1 MTISYIAIGSVSIGL
16 LFRKYDMIDIAWWER
31 IPHNEPKL
39 KITDECNRV
48 RIIKVFSQFLVIGFF
63 HSFFCDRK
71 FISNLPSRVSFYWC
85 NNGTADFK
93 SIYDLKLKLQQQRKD
108 YKDLLDLLRHICNTI
123 HNNGVYF
130 HPDGKNKTVTY
141 KGEQYMFDIGKP
153 VKFRGRVLNFLVGLM
168 PDILKMIEDV
178 LYSQDI
184 LSRN

>member
-1 MTISYIAIGSVSIGL
+1 MQPCEDTWY
-16 LFRKYDMIDIAWWER
+16 F
-31 IPHNEPKL
+31 HNFL
-39 KITDECNRV
+39 
-48 RIIKVFSQFLVIGFF
+48 FLVSSIHFF
-63 HSFFCDRK
+63 AIEVHF
-71 FISNLPSRVSFYWC
+71 SNLPSRVSFYWC

-178 LYSQDI
+178 VYSQDI